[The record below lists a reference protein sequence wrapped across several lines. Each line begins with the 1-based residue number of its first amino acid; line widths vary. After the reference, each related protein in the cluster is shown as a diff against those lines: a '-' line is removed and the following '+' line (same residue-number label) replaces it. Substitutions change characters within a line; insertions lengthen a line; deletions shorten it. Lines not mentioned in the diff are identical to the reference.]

1 MAEKN
6 TQSSRSTADDGANKK
21 EAVAKTNGQ
30 SGALVLDPAQLEKDA
45 GAGLSNVTKDDLT
58 IPRLKALMAT
68 SPEVLKSKPQY
79 VEGAQPGMILNTV
92 TQELYDGDKGILV
105 IPCSFVSNFVEWS
118 PLGEGSNAPINI
130 YSSKSDVLS
139 KTTRDPRTNR
149 DMLENGNYIERNA
162 NHFVLIY
169 DEETG
174 SSQPALLTF
183 KSTGLKTSRKWV
195 SLMMSATVKGSK
207 GSFTPPSFALTYR
220 LKTTQ
225 ESNDKGSW
233 VAWAISRESQLKD
246 AGVYQ
251 QARDFKDKVGK
262 DELKFAQPPK
272 EVPSQSNK
280 EETPF

>member
-1 MAEKN
+1 MAETN
-6 TQSSRSTADDGANKK
+6 TQSSKSTADDGANKK
-21 EAVAKTNGQ
+21 EVVAKTKGQ
-30 SGALVLDPAQLEKDA
+30 TGALILDPAQLEKDA

-130 YSSKSDVLS
+130 YSSKSDILS

-149 DMLENGNYIERNA
+149 DMLESGNYIERNA

-174 SSQPALLTF
+174 ASQPALLTF

-207 GSFTPPSFALTYR
+207 GPFTPPSFALTYR
-220 LKTTQ
+220 LRTTQ

-233 VAWAISRESQLKD
+233 IAWSISREGQLKD

-251 QARDFKDKVGK
+251 QARELKDKIGK

-272 EVPSQSNK
+272 EAPSQANK